1 VLLVV
6 AAATSG
12 AQPPP
17 AQVPGPVNRLLVFL
31 QGRQIGTEQST
42 VIAAPDGW
50 TVRGTGRLG
59 NPIDLT
65 TSRFEAR
72 YDLDWRPV
80 RLEIDAVRRGQPMIL
95 RTTFAGGNATSELT
109 QGAEQTRK
117 VDAVSADPIVL
128 PNMFFC
134 AYEALAGRLQK
145 AAVPGELRS
154 YVAPQAEISLRLT
167 ASSSERIRIGDRL
180 MAARRY
186 SLEFVNPSG
195 PVRAELW
202 TDEDSRL
209 LRFSVPDQGLD
220 VAREEIAAVSARVET
235 MGRAND
241 EQVRMAGDGFTL
253 AGTLSK
259 PADAPEVPAKSK
271 APVPQLPA
279 VILVPGS
286 LGTDRD
292 ETIAGVPVFA
302 QLANLLA
309 DAGYAVV
316 RYDKRGAGQSGGREE
331 AATVED
337 YARDAGAVVRFLFGR
352 RNIDTRRIAMV
363 GHGEGGLVAMVAA
376 SQAKSRVR
384 TLVLLATPGTTG
396 SDLIIE
402 QQQHLLRLMN
412 VPDTERQARI
422 ELQERIHHAVIS
434 GLGWGSIPAGY
445 RSQAD
450 TPWFRSLLVFDPVK
464 AMGRIP
470 QPVLVVQGERDREV
484 PGRHGELLL
493 EAARKR
499 KNAPAA
505 DLVVIDGV
513 NHLFVPAQTGERD
526 EYAALPDRLV
536 SGKVTSAITQWLKDR
551 MDVRP
556 EGARR

>member
-1 VLLVV
+1 
-6 AAATSG
+6 
-12 AQPPP
+12 
-17 AQVPGPVNRLLVFL
+17 VNRLLVFL
-31 QGRQIGTEQST
+31 QGRQIGSEQST

-65 TSRFEAR
+65 TSRFEVR
-72 YDLDWRPV
+72 YDRDWRPV

-95 RTTFAGGNATSELT
+95 RTTFAGGNATSELM
-109 QGAEQTRK
+109 QAGEESRK
-117 VDAVSADPIVL
+117 VDAVSADTVVL

-145 AAVPGELRS
+145 TAVPGELRS
-154 YVAPQAEISLRLT
+154 YVAPQAEIPLRVT
-167 ASSSERIRIGDRL
+167 AVSSERIRIGDRP
-180 MAARRY
+180 MAARRF
-186 SLEFVNPSG
+186 SLELVNPSG

-202 TDEDSRL
+202 ADEDGRL
-209 LRFSVPDQGLD
+209 VRFSVPDQGLD

-253 AGTLSK
+253 VGTMSK
-259 PADAPEVPAKSK
+259 PADAPEVPAKGK
-271 APVPQLPA
+271 APVPRLAA

-286 LGTDRD
+286 SGIDRD

-316 RYDKRGAGQSGGREE
+316 RYDKRGVGQSGGRDE
-331 AATVED
+331 AATIED
-337 YARDAGAVVRFLFGR
+337 YARDAGAVVRFLSTR
-352 RNIDTRRIAMV
+352 RDIDPRRIALV
-363 GHGEGGLVAMVAA
+363 GHGDGGFAAMVAA
-376 SQAKSRVR
+376 SQEKSRVK
-384 TLVLLATPGTTG
+384 TLILLATPGTTG

-402 QQQHLLRLMN
+402 QQQHLFQLMN
-412 VPDTERQARI
+412 VPDAERQARI
-422 ELQERIHHAVIS
+422 ELQEKIHHAVLS
-434 GLGWGSIPAGY
+434 GKGWESIPAGY
-445 RSQAD
+445 RGQAD
-450 TPWFRSLLVFDPVK
+450 TPWFRSLLVFNPVK
-464 AMGRIP
+464 AMARIP

-484 PGRHGELLL
+484 PGPHGQLLL
-493 EAARKR
+493 EAAKKR

-505 DLVVIDGV
+505 DLVVIEGV

-526 EYAALPDRLV
+526 EYAALPDRHV
-536 SGKVTSAITQWLKDR
+536 SGKVTSAITRWLEDR
-551 MDVRP
+551 LDVRP